1 MSRFILYKPTPEDV
15 AEAYRRSEKLGRLTT
30 SFTKGRGNMTGFLG
44 EVAFEKTYPQ
54 FDYVGGNSFTHDYEL
69 NGLTVD
75 VKAKRCT
82 SRPMLN
88 YNASVVET
96 KFSKFQADIYF
107 FMRVHENLQKVW
119 LCGWCPKKTII
130 HKNRFAKKGDV
141 DADGFRFKADGYNIE
156 IKKTRRPDS
165 FQPFVVRR

>member
-1 MSRFILYKPTPEDV
+1 
-15 AEAYRRSEKLGRLTT
+15 
-30 SFTKGRGNMTGFLG
+30 MTGFLG

-54 FDYVGGNSFTHDYEL
+54 FAYVGDNSFTHDYVYK
-69 NGLTVD
+69 GLKVD

-82 SRPMLN
+82 SRPMLD

-96 KFSKFQADIYF
+96 KFSNFKADIYY

-130 HKNRFAKKGDV
+130 HPRRFAKKGDV
-141 DADGFRFKADGYNIE
+141 DADGFRFKCDGYNIAL
-156 IKKTRRPDS
+156 KKTRRPDS
-165 FQPFVVRR
+165 FQPFVVRL